1 MKNRYYKIELAFFL
15 ILAAMCAGYG
25 ILALQMPL
33 GRLSNPAQGFFPG
46 LMSLIGLIL
55 SLLCAYK
62 SFRKLKGP
70 AEDANPGVDLGQ
82 KSSLVTVAVYLGM
95 IIFFIIFA
103 DIIGSYTCL
112 VLLVLGLSKAQG
124 LPGIVK
130 PLILALCSAAVF
142 YLVFGSF
149 LGVMLPT
156 GFLI

>member
-103 DIIGSYTCL
+103 DIIGS
-112 VLLVLGLSKAQG
+112 
-124 LPGIVK
+124 
-130 PLILALCSAAVF
+130 
-142 YLVFGSF
+142 
-149 LGVMLPT
+149 
-156 GFLI
+156 